1 MDQIFGLKNKTLK
14 KYWKMG
20 KKHFCW
26 SEKVGTMLNGAFK
39 NAFSHITPPE
49 DDVRYKA

>member
-1 MDQIFGLKNKTLK
+1 ME
-14 KYWKMG
+14 

-26 SEKVGTMLNGAFK
+26 SEKVRTMLNGAFK
-39 NAFSHITPPE
+39 NAFDHILPVE